1 MKSSQDFSFGGGF
14 FLVFDDVGK
23 TLVQQSE
30 IPPLYNLFSYYNLQ
44 SRRRVLCQYMSLV
57 FRYLWK
63 KILRRIFDHA
73 VSWQS
78 QILGSG
84 LERVFQDVIE
94 KYYNLR
100 IIRKLKIACKN
111 EFSMMQG
118 VQKK

>member
-1 MKSSQDFSFGGGF
+1 MA
-14 FLVFDDVGK
+14 
-23 TLVQQSE
+23 
-30 IPPLYNLFSYYNLQ
+30 
-44 SRRRVLCQYMSLV
+44 QYVSLV

-73 VSWQS
+73 VSCQS

-111 EFSMMQG
+111 EFMMQG
-118 VQKK
+118 VQKNNTHANIAKKTAKTRLTIILINCHGNERPLV